1 MCQIIQ
7 HYINYVSNYS
17 TLYQLCVKLFNIVS
31 IIYQIIQ
38 HYIYNVFKLFNITSG
53 MYQIIQHSNKTSFNG
68 YINNAVIKLLI
79 YFNSSMHI
87 ARQIMDFISKRLS
100 VYIYIEDHCAYKH

>member
-7 HYINYVSNYS
+7 HFINYVSNYS

-53 MYQIIQHSNKTSFNG
+53 MHQIIQYSNKTSCNG

-79 YFNSSMHI
+79 YFNSSIHI
-87 ARQIMDFISKRLS
+87 ARQIMDFIPKRLS
-100 VYIYIEDHCAYKH
+100 VNIYIYFGDQFH